1 MQSVAK
7 LQTALKSFG
16 TYARKTIAEST
27 SVTDA
32 EAITALQR
40 KWQALFGQHL
50 STASAESFIHH
61 YRKLHKMVRG
71 TRKHKGRSDKGRSNK
86 GRARAMRGGMAP
98 LDYTMAPP
106 SYTASPGM
114 IGVYGNF
121 PTEYGA
127 NPAAIDSMDR
137 YFGSAIQQGCGTENS
152 SLIPPVDMGSNQLGG
167 RRQCRAT
174 SLRKKKTLRR
184 AAAQRKTARKY
195 RAKGG
200 DMRYYLASVPPS
212 FVQNATSAFAGVA
225 GPVAADPTVP
235 AWGYAGNT
243 ATPINPGTS
252 TQIASSFS
260 NLAQFGM

>member
-16 TYARKTIAEST
+16 TYARQATT
-27 SVTDA
+27 TD
-32 EAITALQR
+32 ALQR
-40 KWQALFGQHL
+40 KWQALFGQPL
-50 STASAESFIHH
+50 STAAAESFIQH
-61 YRKLHKMVRG
+61 YRKLKKMVG
-71 TRKHKGRSDKGRSNK
+71 TRKHSSGGARR
-86 GRARAMRGGMAP
+86 RARTHTMRGGMAP

-137 YFGSAIQQGCGTENS
+137 YFGSAMQQGCGTENS
-152 SLIPPVDMGSNQLGG
+152 SLTPPVDMGSNHVGGG
-167 RRQCRAT
+167 RHRRAA
-174 SLRKKKTLRR
+174 SRKHKKTLRR
-184 AAAQRKTARKY
+184 GRAAARKTARKY

-200 DMRYYLASVPPS
+200 DMRYYLATVPPS
-212 FVQNATSAFAGVA
+212 FVQNAVSAFAGVA
-225 GPVAADPTVP
+225 GPAAADPTVR
-235 AWGYAGNT
+235 AWDYVGGV
-243 ATPINPGTS
+243 ATPINPGAS
-252 TQIASSFS
+252 TQIASNFS